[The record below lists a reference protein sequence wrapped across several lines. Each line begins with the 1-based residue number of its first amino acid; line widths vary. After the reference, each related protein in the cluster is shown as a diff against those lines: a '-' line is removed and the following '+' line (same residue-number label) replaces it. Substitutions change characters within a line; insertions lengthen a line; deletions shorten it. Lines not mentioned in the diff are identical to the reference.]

1 MNAAPSDPDFVLLV
15 QTLENCGIEIRIEKC
30 DGEGGLVRIQDR
42 HVLFLPV
49 HSPIE
54 HKKKVCLDAIQKIMH
69 GNMHIAPRI
78 RKLLGEEEWDE

>member
-42 HVLFLPV
+42 HVLFLPI

-54 HKKKVCLDAIQKIMH
+54 HKKKVCLDAIRKIMH
-69 GNMHIAPRI
+69 GTMHIAPRI

>member
-1 MNAAPSDPDFVLLV
+1 MTAAPSDPDFVLHV
-15 QTLENCGIEIRIEKC
+15 QTLENCGVEIRIEKC
-30 DGEGGLVRIQDR
+30 DGEVGLVRIQDR
-42 HVLFLPV
+42 HVLFLPI

-54 HKKKVCLDAIQKIMH
+54 HKKKVCLDAIRKIMH